1 MKLTVITFLL
11 SLSFA
16 ALAFE
21 PANVKCMKDA
31 KKRGMKMEDVYQ
43 ICSVKK

>member
-1 MKLTVITFLL
+1 MKLTVFTILLTFA
-11 SLSFA
+11 FTA
-16 ALAFE
+16 AAFE

-31 KKRGMKMEDVYQ
+31 KKKGMKMEEVYQ